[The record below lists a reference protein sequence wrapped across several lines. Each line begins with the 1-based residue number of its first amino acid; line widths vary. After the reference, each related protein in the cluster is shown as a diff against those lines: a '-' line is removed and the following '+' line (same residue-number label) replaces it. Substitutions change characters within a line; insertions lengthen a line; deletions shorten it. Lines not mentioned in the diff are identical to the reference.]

1 MFSEYNIYVR
11 NKDGKFTNNLT
22 AVESVDI
29 IERINDPGSWTIKSQ
44 TKEQCPF
51 SEGDGIVI
59 TRNGDAYYSGVAK
72 ELNEV
77 YDAYSRLYTWTIKG
91 VGDLEFLNR
100 RVCYPDPSTGETTV
114 DAHYEDSGPMGEVI
128 KRIIDRNLGVDAM
141 PDRRDMMIAET
152 AVIDAGTSISVS
164 LRFQTILKAIIPL
177 LESQGY
183 IIRTVWD
190 ESIKKI
196 VYKIYKGIDNS
207 GIMVFSTALNSI
219 LSMEFN
225 MKVPTGNYVIS
236 GGQGEMTD
244 RAFAYAWDDSSI
256 GQWGRIEYFHDMRS
270 TEAADLQTD
279 ADITLAEFAE
289 ENIGYSSEINSA
301 DYQTSYKKSWNIG
314 DYVAVFVRGRKFVQR
329 VMQVETK
336 LSYGNETITP
346 TIGTIKQGQLMKIFD
361 SLGQLRSD
369 VDQLQGIGN

>member
-1 MFSEYNIYVR
+1 MFSEYNIYIR
-11 NKDGKFTNNLT
+11 NKNGKFTNNLT

-29 IERINDPGSWTIKSQ
+29 IERINDPGSWTIRSK

-59 TRNGDAYYSGVAK
+59 TRNGEAYYSGVAK

-77 YDAYSRLYTWTIKG
+77 YDAFTRLYTWTVKG
-91 VGDLEFLNR
+91 VSDLDFLNR

-114 DAHYEDSGPMGEVI
+114 DSHYADSGPMGEVI
-128 KRIIDRNLGVDAM
+128 KRIIDRNLGINAL

-152 AVIDAGTSISVS
+152 VVVDVGMNVAVS
-164 LRFQTILKAIIPL
+164 LRFQTILKAIVPL
-177 LESQGY
+177 LDAQGY
-183 IIRTVWD
+183 IIRSVWD
-190 ESIKKI
+190 EERKKI

-207 GIMVFSTALNSI
+207 GIMIFSTALNSI
-219 LSMEFN
+219 LSMEYD
-225 MKVPTGNYVIS
+225 MKVPTGNYIIS

-244 RAFAYAWDDSSI
+244 RAFAYAWDDNSI

-270 TEAADLQTD
+270 TEAGDLQAD
-279 ADITLAEFAE
+279 ADTTLAGFAE
-289 ENIGYSSEINSA
+289 ENVGYSSEINSA

-314 DYVAVFVRGRKFVQR
+314 DYVAVFVRGKKFVQR

-346 TIGTIKQGQLMKIFD
+346 TIGTIKQGQLMSIFD
-361 SLGQLRSD
+361 NLRQLRSD